1 MVLTTP
7 LKRMEQQMLRQASP
21 ARSAFPPRLYH
32 SLSLIP
38 LIPAVGLSLSE

>member
-21 ARSAFPPRLYH
+21 ARFSAFHPRFYH
-32 SLSLIP
+32 SLSLVPPIP
-38 LIPAVGLSLSE
+38 PLV